1 MYLRT
6 TSQLANTIQQLE
18 YNDFFD
24 ARAYLKPGLTEQDIV
39 HLREVFNAFDFDE
52 DGFLNPL
59 DIRSAL
65 TKHGYQAKKDTAHHL
80 VGEYDNSMH
89 GMLDFNDFVAMC
101 SKNHNQE
108 MSHKSEI
115 RSIFRK
121 YAKNNQAYFDV
132 TDLKRVSKELGE
144 DVDDETLEE
153 MIKSMD
159 SNADGMVTFED
170 FYAAMTK
177 HIK

>member
-1 MYLRT
+1 MHTRT
-6 TSQLANTIQQLE
+6 VSHLTNTTPNLD
-18 YNDFFD
+18 YGDYFD
-24 ARAYLKPGLTEQDIV
+24 ARTYLKPGLTELDIMQ
-39 HLREVFNAFDFDE
+39 LREVFLAFDFDE

-59 DIRSAL
+59 DVRSAL

-80 VGEYDNSMH
+80 VGEYDTSMN
-89 GMLDFNDFVAMC
+89 GMLDFGDFVAMC

-108 MSHKSEI
+108 VAQKNEI

-121 YAKNNQAYFDV
+121 YAKNNQAYFDIS
-132 TDLKRVSKELGE
+132 DLKRVSKELGE

-159 SNADGMVTFED
+159 SNMDGKVTFED

>member
-1 MYLRT
+1 MFGRT
-6 TSQLANTIQQLE
+6 TSQTTNTMPNLD
-18 YNDFFD
+18 YGDFFD
-24 ARAYLKPGLTEQDIV
+24 PKAYLKPGLTEQDVV
-39 HLREVFNAFDFDE
+39 HLREVFMAFDFDE

-80 VGEYDNSMH
+80 VGEYDLSMN
-89 GMLDFNDFVAMC
+89 GALDFNDFVAMC
-101 SKNHNQE
+101 SRNHNQE
-108 MSHKSEI
+108 VSQKNEI

-132 TDLKRVSKELGE
+132 GDLKRVSKELGE

-159 SNADGMVTFED
+159 SNLDGKVTFED